1 MNDNLNIKPHGNY
14 FVNKCVKVK
23 LDTGEIKTYNCRLPI
38 QLGSVV
44 LVEDNSI
51 EIKGIIIEIMGKQ
64 NPMFKNIVRTLKY
77 IAPEDKDIP
86 CLEFVLSKNED
97 YYSVSKYNETT
108 DVVIIPD
115 SYNGLPVKK
124 IKKDVFANNRYL
136 REIIIS
142 KNIEKLEEEAFYS
155 CIKLEKVQF
164 ESDSTKI
171 SAYSFENCHNLKN
184 IILPSKL
191 KTLEYKVFSGCSSLT
206 DIEIPKS
213 VKTIDNE
220 VFSHCKLLKNVYYD
234 GTIEDWCKITIG
246 YNTSLMDYS
255 ENFYLLNDDGDT
267 IYNGKK
273 YKLIDEVISLNKI
286 LEIKNF
292 TFKGFKN
299 IKHIKIPYGIKVI
312 GHEVFE
318 DSSIEIIELPDT
330 VEEINS
336 GAFNRCEKLKTIE
349 IPNSVKIIM
358 DRVFD
363 YCESLVDIKFPSS
376 MTKFNCSFIHCV
388 NLRSIELPN
397 NITEINDWMFS
408 GCNNLKS
415 IKIPDGVKHIGSL
428 AFTFC
433 KNLQNVE
440 LPQTLEVIEHSAFS
454 YCNELTKVVI
464 PSSVKEISYSV
475 FPKNTLIYY
484 QGTYDDWKLVK
495 KSKDIY
501 QTYVLDENGTE
512 IYDGQ
517 RYNRV

>member
-23 LDTGEIKTYNCRLPI
+23 LDTGEIKLYNSRTPV

-51 EIKGIIIEIMGKQ
+51 EIKGIIIEFVGKIDSTY
-64 NPMFKNIVRTLKY
+64 KNIIRTLKY
-77 IAPEDKDIP
+77 IAPEDKNIP
-86 CLEFVLSKNED
+86 CLEFMLSKNGD
-97 YYSVSKYNETT
+97 YYSVLKYNETT

-213 VKTIDNE
+213 INKIERDA
-220 VFSHCKLLKNVYYD
+220 FSNCKSLKNIYYC
-234 GTIEDWCKITIG
+234 GTIVDWCKISMNDG
-246 YNTSLMDYS
+246 SNPMKYA
-255 ENFYLLNDDGDT
+255 ENFYLLNNDGDN
-267 IYNGKK
+267 IFNDKK
-273 YKLIDEVISLNKI
+273 FKLIDEVVILKDIS
-286 LEIKNF
+286 EIKPY
-292 TFKGFKN
+292 TFSGFKR
-299 IKHIKIPYGIKVI
+299 ISHIKIPYGVKVI
-312 GHEVFE
+312 GYGAFE
-318 DSSIEIIELPDT
+318 DSSVEIIELPDT

-349 IPNSVKIIM
+349 IPNSIKIIM

-376 MTKFNCSFIHCV
+376 MTKFYCSFFNCV
-388 NLRSIELPN
+388 NLKSIELPN
-397 NITEINDWMFS
+397 NITEIDDMMFD
-408 GCNNLKS
+408 GCKNLES
-415 IKIPDGVKHIGSL
+415 IKIPNGVKKIGSS
-428 AFTFC
+428 AFSFC
-433 KNLQNVE
+433 KSLKKVE
-440 LPQTLEVIEHSAFS
+440 LSQTIEVIEHEAFS
-454 YCNELTKVVI
+454 YCNELTKIVI

-475 FPKNTLIYY
+475 FPIYTMIYY

-495 KSKDIY
+495 KSKDISQIY
-501 QTYVLDENGTE
+501 ELDENGTE
-512 IYDGQ
+512 IYVGQ